1 MAKLRGKGFVCV
13 VPELHKQETTM
24 PNRAVIKLIQNR
36 DFLTATPEQSV
47 RTVAHHMK
55 RYNAGAV
62 LVVDAEDG
70 TLQGICTERDLN
82 FKVLAEGLD
91 PSTTPASDVMTKNPM
106 AVGPE
111 SIFGHVL
118 HLMYEGGYRH
128 MPVVDP
134 MGKPIGVVSSR
145 DALGL
150 EVLHFKNEMEQREY
164 LTEIL

>member
-1 MAKLRGKGFVCV
+1 
-13 VPELHKQETTM
+13 M

-36 DFLTATPEQSV
+36 DFLTATPEKSV
-47 RTVAHHMK
+47 RAVAHHMK
-55 RYNAGAV
+55 HYNTSAV
-62 LVVDAEDG
+62 LIVDAEDG
-70 TLQGICTERDLN
+70 ALQGICTERDLN

-91 PSTTPASDVMTKNPM
+91 ANSTPVSEVMTKDPM

-111 SIFGHVL
+111 RIFGHVL
-118 HLMYEGGYRH
+118 HLMHEGGYRH

-134 MGKPIGVVSSR
+134 TGRPIGIVSSR

-150 EVLHFKNEMEQREY
+150 EVLHFRNELMQREY

>member
-1 MAKLRGKGFVCV
+1 
-13 VPELHKQETTM
+13 M

-36 DFLTATPEQSV
+36 DFLTATPEKSV
-47 RTVAHHMK
+47 RAVAHHMK
-55 RYNAGAV
+55 LYHTSAV
-62 LVVDAEDG
+62 LIVDAEDG

-91 PSTTPASDVMTKNPM
+91 PNNTPIAEVMTRNPLSV
-106 AVGPE
+106 APDKL
-111 SIFGHVL
+111 FGHVL
-118 HLMYEGGYRH
+118 HLMHEGGYRH

-134 MGKPIGVVSSR
+134 RGRPIGIVSSR

-150 EVLHFKNEMEQREY
+150 EILHFRNELQQRES